1 LVEAAVVLEA
11 IDLDCK
17 LIWELSPETIDTPVN
32 AELELAEGILTPV
45 NATLPELEEW
55 PETIVTPVNAE
66 LPEFPEPSVLAVE
79 RV

>member
-32 AELELAEGILTPV
+32 AELELAEGILIPV
-45 NATLPELEEW
+45 NATLPELPELEE
-55 PETIVTPVNAE
+55 
-66 LPEFPEPSVLAVE
+66 
-79 RV
+79 